1 MGTYGGC
8 HRRRCKSPLIYS
20 KRLYVK
26 IPRDQI
32 GYFKFILESYEN
44 LCYMSVID
52 RFEAI
57 IKISYLE
64 DQKEELDYFINGLKK
79 EIGLEVIYPQEWEKK

>member
-1 MGTYGGC
+1 M
-8 HRRRCKSPLIYS
+8 IYS

-64 DQKEELDYFINGLKK
+64 DQKEELYYFINGLKK

>member
-1 MGTYGGC
+1 
-8 HRRRCKSPLIYS
+8 
-20 KRLYVK
+20 
-26 IPRDQI
+26 
-32 GYFKFILESYEN
+32 
-44 LCYMSVID
+44 MSVID

>member
-1 MGTYGGC
+1 M
-8 HRRRCKSPLIYS
+8 IYS
-20 KRLYVK
+20 DRVYVK

-52 RFEAI
+52 RFEAV
-57 IKISYLE
+57 IKISYLK
-64 DQKEELDYFINGLKK
+64 DQVEELELFFKF
-79 EIGLEVIYPQEWEKK
+79 P

>member
-1 MGTYGGC
+1 M
-8 HRRRCKSPLIYS
+8 IYS
-20 KRLYVK
+20 KRVYVK
-26 IPRDQI
+26 LPRDQI

-64 DQKEELDYFINGLKK
+64 DQKEELEHFLTGLKK
-79 EIGLEVIYPQEWEKK
+79 EIGLEVIYPQE

>member
-1 MGTYGGC
+1 M
-8 HRRRCKSPLIYS
+8 IYS
-20 KRLYVK
+20 DRVYVK

-52 RFEAI
+52 RFEAV
-57 IKISYLE
+57 IKISYLK
-64 DQKEELDYFINGLKK
+64 DQVEELELFLSSLEK
-79 EIGLEVIYPQEWEKK
+79 EIGLEIIYPKKWKEK